1 MIEPCRKARTEPG
14 LQACIFFYFS
24 LNLHLKGGAN
34 ISKLVYFGIDKQMV
48 ITSDRLVLREFTV
61 EDAGGI
67 FALNS
72 NPDVMQHTGVS
83 LMQSVDEALDF
94 INGYT
99 EYADYG
105 YGSWACLLKDS
116 GEFIG
121 AFGLRYRPQQNIVTI
136 GGLFLPAYWGMGYA
150 TEATVA
156 CLDYAFKQLDIAT
169 VSAYCTANNLASVAI
184 LEKLG
189 FKKTGAFEDS
199 GNMVFIYQI
208 EKGKW
213 RMR

>member
-1 MIEPCRKARTEPG
+1 MEFKIR
-14 LQACIFFYFS
+14 
-24 LNLHLKGGAN
+24 
-34 ISKLVYFGIDKQMV
+34 VMV

-61 EDAGGI
+61 GDAAGI

-72 NPDVMQHTGVS
+72 NADVMQHTGVA
-83 LMQSVDEALDF
+83 LMQNVNEALDF

-105 YGSWACLLKDS
+105 YGSWACVLKHS

-136 GGLFLPAYWGMGYA
+136 GGLFLPAYWGKGFA

-156 CLDYAFKQLDIAT
+156 CLNYAFKELDIET

-184 LEKLG
+184 LEKLH
-189 FKKTGAFEDS
+189 FEKSETFEDK
-199 GNMVFIYQI
+199 GNTVFIYQI
-208 EKGKW
+208 EKEQW
-213 RMR
+213 ITQ